1 MDQLSTDTSSAD
13 LVSSFLK
20 KKPPRSPSRRQ
31 PHKSWYFNQGDLIE
45 RQMQTDGHHT
55 WGYVIYRTTYS
66 SDDDW
71 VEFLRRLRFRMERTF
86 DRCNGRDIL
95 DAFTLTVF
103 SDRSLFDGA
112 DTSSIRAH
120 FRQWAENA
128 FRAEQQ
134 QQQPQD
140 ASVVGG
146 GGEQVRIGQS
156 PRYRFCMQV
165 DEAALHS
172 VVHDAPAPPAPDAT
186 KKGWVKLIDKSWIP
200 IAEDPRARPDPN
212 VYEPIEGVNERDVGW
227 MKVPYCRVMEEY
239 YSGNE
244 GLNGWRTEY
253 CRPPK
258 VVGPPYNE

>member
-1 MDQLSTDTSSAD
+1 
-13 LVSSFLK
+13 
-20 KKPPRSPSRRQ
+20 
-31 PHKSWYFNQGDLIE
+31 
-45 RQMQTDGHHT
+45 MQADGHRT
-55 WGYVIYRTTYS
+55 WGYVIYRTTYA
-66 SDDDW
+66 SDADW
-71 VEFLRRLRFRMERTF
+71 AEFLRRLRFRMERSF

-103 SDRSLFDGA
+103 SDRSLFDCA
-112 DTSSIRAH
+112 DTPAVRAH

-140 ASVVGG
+140 ASASGG
-146 GGEQVRIGQS
+146 EEQVRMGHA
-156 PRYRFCMQV
+156 PRYQFCVQV
-165 DEAALHS
+165 DEAALRS

-186 KKGWVKLIDKSWIP
+186 KKGWVRLISKSWIP
-200 IAEDPRARPDPN
+200 IEEDPRAHPDPN
-212 VYEPIEGVNERDVGW
+212 VYESIEGVTERDVGW
-227 MKVPYCRVMEEY
+227 MKVPYRSVMTEY

-258 VVGPPYNE
+258 VVGPPYDE

>member
-1 MDQLSTDTSSAD
+1 
-13 LVSSFLK
+13 
-20 KKPPRSPSRRQ
+20 
-31 PHKSWYFNQGDLIE
+31 
-45 RQMQTDGHHT
+45 MQADGHRT

-71 VEFLRRLRFRMERTF
+71 AEFLHRLRFRMGRTF

-95 DAFTLTVF
+95 DTFTLTVF

-112 DTSSIRAH
+112 DTPSIRAH
-120 FRQWAENA
+120 FRQWTEDA

-134 QQQPQD
+134 QQQQQQQQPQPQD
-140 ASVVGG
+140 ASVG
-146 GGEQVRIGQS
+146 GGEKQVRMGHS
-156 PRYRFCMQV
+156 PRYQFCVQV
-165 DEAALHS
+165 DEAALNS

-186 KKGWVKLIDKSWIP
+186 KKGWVKLVNKSWIA
-200 IAEDPRARPDPN
+200 IEEDPSARPDPN
-212 VYEPIEGVNERDVGW
+212 VYEPIEGVTEHDVGW
-227 MKVPYCRVMEEY
+227 MKVPYQSVMTEY

-258 VVGPPYNE
+258 VVGPPYDG